1 MADTYRSTAL
11 MGRRTLVTPQDW
23 DDSEYS
29 QDVTI
34 NGKVITVAEFR
45 RRKRGKP
52 GARRATE
59 VRKKST

>member
-1 MADTYRSTAL
+1 MADIYL

-23 DDSEYS
+23 DDAEYS

-34 NGKVITVAEFR
+34 NGKVVTVAEFR
-45 RRKRGKP
+45 RQKRGKP

>member
-11 MGRRTLVTPQDW
+11 MGHRTHITAPDW

-29 QDVTI
+29 QNVTI

-52 GARRATE
+52 KPRRATE

>member
-45 RRKRGKP
+45 RRKRRKP
-52 GARRATE
+52 KPRRATE